1 MASEPTNPMSS
12 LLTISLLLF
21 TVAWYLYCFIWPK
34 VKKTAPLPPGPKGLP
49 LVGYLPFLEPDLHR
63 FLADL
68 ARTYGP
74 IFKFRLGAKLCIVVS
89 SPGLAKEILRDHDAT
104 FANRDIPA
112 AAVPLSYGVAGV
124 VFSPHCPEWRMLR
137 KVSSRELMSSSTLD
151 SYYGLRQ
158 REVRRAV
165 AEVHGK
171 AGREVEVGELMFLT
185 AGDVITSMV
194 WGGTLDGE
202 GRRIVGAEFR
212 EVTQKVLALIG
223 TANMSDLFPLVG
235 WFDFQGVVRRMKE
248 LMVWMDRIFNSVI
261 ERRRKMV
268 EGGGG
273 SRESGDFL
281 QLLLQLKESGD
292 PKAPLSENN
301 VKALLMDIVG
311 GGTDTSSTTIEWAM
325 AEMMAHPEVLR
336 KAQDELEQVV
346 GLDNAVEETHL
357 PKLSYLSAILKELL
371 RLHPPV
377 PFLVPR
383 SPSQACTVGGY
394 MVPTGARVMVN
405 VWAIQRDPD
414 IWAEPLEF
422 RPERFLMDSTSKCDF
437 NGQDF
442 RYLPFGSGR
451 RVCMG
456 IPMAERTVMYTF
468 ASLIHSFE
476 WQLPEGRKLDLSE
489 KFGIILKKK
498 NPLLLI
504 PTPRLSNPHIY
515 SFSE

>member
-12 LLTISLLLF
+12 LLTISLLF
-21 TVAWYLYCFIWPK
+21 TVAWYLYCFLWSK
-34 VKKTAPLPPGPKGLP
+34 LKKRAPLPPGPKGLP

-68 ARTYGP
+68 AQTYGP

-112 AAVPLSYGVAGV
+112 VALPLTYGVADV
-124 VFSPHCPEWRMLR
+124 AFSPHGPEWRMLR
-137 KVSSRELMSSSTLD
+137 KVCSRDLMSSKTLD
-151 SYYGLRQ
+151 SFYGLRR
-158 REVRRAV
+158 REVRLAV
-165 AEVHGK
+165 ADVYGK

-212 EVTQKVLALIG
+212 EVTQKIVALVG
-223 TANMSDLFPLVG
+223 TANVSDLFPVVG
-235 WFDFQGVVRRMKE
+235 RFDFQGLVRRMKE
-248 LMVWMDRIFNSVI
+248 LMVWMDRIFDSVI
-261 ERRRKMV
+261 ERRRKMAE
-268 EGGGG
+268 EGRG
-273 SRESGDFL
+273 SRDFL

-292 PKAPLSENN
+292 PKAPLSENH
-301 VKALLMDIVG
+301 VKALLMDIVVG
-311 GGTDTSSTTIEWAM
+311 ATETTSTTIEWAM
-325 AEMMAHPEVLR
+325 AEMMAHPEVMR
-336 KAQDELEQVV
+336 KARDELEQVV

-357 PKLSYLSAILKELL
+357 AKLDYLSAILKEVL
-371 RLHPPV
+371 RLHAPF

-383 SPSQACTVGGY
+383 SPSQACNVGGY

-422 RPERFLMDSTSKCDF
+422 RPERFLMDATSKCDF

-451 RVCMG
+451 RVCVG
-456 IPMAERTVMYTF
+456 IPMAERMVMYVL

-498 NPLLLI
+498 TPLLVI
-504 PTPRLSNPHIY
+504 PTPRLSNPQIY
-515 SFSE
+515 SFSK